1 MIKKVKTRSQNFFFF
16 FYVKERLGQIMTLR
30 NWEERTTPKGTKLER
45 KNKHTHCAL

>member
-1 MIKKVKTRSQNFFFF
+1 MIKKVKTRSQNFF

-45 KNKHTHCAL
+45 KNKHTDCAL